1 MPNLT
6 ILDSALDLTSLAQ
19 SVVLAASVIQVVR
32 RGAAEPPLEALGIAH
47 GIVSA
52 WETLTG
58 LSGDE
63 AVAAAKA
70 LDDHPVAVQA
80 VVIPF

>member
-1 MPNLT
+1 MPT
-6 ILDSALDLTSLAQ
+6 ILDAALDLTSLAQ
-19 SVVLAASVIQVVR
+19 SVVLAASVVNVSTAVGENAQPA
-32 RGAAEPPLEALGIAH
+32 GEWIAK
-47 GIVSA
+47 GVLAA

-58 LSGDE
+58 LSGEE

-70 LDDHPVAVQA
+70 LADHPVAVQA